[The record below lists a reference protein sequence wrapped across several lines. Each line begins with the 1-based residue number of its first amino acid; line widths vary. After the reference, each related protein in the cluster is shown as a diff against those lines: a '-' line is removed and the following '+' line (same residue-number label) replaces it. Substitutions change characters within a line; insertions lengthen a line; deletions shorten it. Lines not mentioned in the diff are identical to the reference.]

1 MAKMMRAAVAEK
13 IGEPLVLR
21 ELPVPEPGAG
31 EILVRIVTS
40 GVCHTDIHVIDGDW
54 PMKMRFPMIPGHEG
68 CGYVAALGS
77 GVTSVREG
85 DRVGVFWLN
94 SACGSC
100 EYCVTGRETLCMRQQ
115 NTGYSSNGTYADYC
129 VLSAPYAVPL
139 PEGDFAK
146 LTPIMCAGVTTYK
159 ALKEIG
165 AKPGNWIV
173 ISGLGGTGHL
183 AVQYAKAMGLHVA
196 GIDID
201 DDKLEQARNLGADI
215 TINADREFPVNR
227 INKLT
232 GGAHGALI
240 TAAVPKAFEQGVR
253 MLRRGGTCI
262 LIGVPPGA
270 FPLSIFDTVVKGLT
284 VRGSITGTRQ
294 DLREALQLA
303 GEGKVSAVV
312 ESEPLTEVNSAIEA
326 IRKGR
331 VKGRI
336 VLRMT

>member
-1 MAKMMRAAVAEK
+1 MAKVMRAAVAEK
-13 IGEPLVLR
+13 RGEPLVLR

-54 PMKMRFPMIPGHEG
+54 PIKMRLPIIPGHEG

-85 DRVGVFWLN
+85 DRVGVYWLN

-100 EYCVTGRETLCMRQQ
+100 EFCNTGRETLCMRQQ

-129 VLSAPYAVPL
+129 VASGHYAVPL
-139 PEGDFAK
+139 PEGDFDK

-165 AKPGNWIV
+165 ARPGNWIV

-196 GIDID
+196 GIDIV
-201 DDKLEQARNLGADI
+201 DDKLEQAKCLGADI
-215 TINADREFPVNR
+215 TINAEREFPVNR

-232 GGAHGALI
+232 GGAHGTLI
-240 TAAVPKAFEQGVR
+240 TAVAPKAFEQGVR
-253 MLRRGGTCI
+253 MLRRGGTCM
-262 LIGVPPGA
+262 LVGVPPGA
-270 FPLSIFDTVVKGLT
+270 FPLSIFDTVVNGLT

-303 GEGKVSAVV
+303 SEGKISAVV
-312 ESEPLTEVNSAIEA
+312 ESEPLAEVNSAIEA

-331 VKGRI
+331 VKGRV
-336 VLRMT
+336 VLQMA